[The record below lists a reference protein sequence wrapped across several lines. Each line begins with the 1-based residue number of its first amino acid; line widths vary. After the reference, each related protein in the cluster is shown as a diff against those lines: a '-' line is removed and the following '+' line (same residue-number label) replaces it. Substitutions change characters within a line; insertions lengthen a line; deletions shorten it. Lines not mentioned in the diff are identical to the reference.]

1 MNITLYATIAGILT
15 SIRLIPQVIK
25 SLKTKS
31 THDLSLYFVVICLF
45 QAIFLILYG
54 ASKPDNAIL
63 YMNILPL
70 ICSAILLYL
79 KYKYR

>member
-1 MNITLYATIAGILT
+1 MNVELYAIIAGILT
-15 SIRLIPQVIK
+15 SIRLIPQVVK

-31 THDLSLYFVVICLF
+31 THDLSLYFIVICFF
-45 QAIFLILYG
+45 QAIFLMLYG
-54 ASKPDNAIL
+54 MSKPDDAIL

-70 ICSAILLYL
+70 ICSATLLYL